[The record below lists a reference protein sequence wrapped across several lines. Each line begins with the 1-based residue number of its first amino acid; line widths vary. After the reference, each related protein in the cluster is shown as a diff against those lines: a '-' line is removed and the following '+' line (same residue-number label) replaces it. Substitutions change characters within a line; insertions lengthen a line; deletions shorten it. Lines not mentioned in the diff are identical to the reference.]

1 MCIITLSTA
10 ASAAAAAIAIGV
22 SLTAAAVSTTLGVI
36 GANQQSKAQQA
47 QYEYQAKV
55 QERNEKIARNNASME
70 RQTGIEEA
78 RKQRMKTLQ
87 AIGAQETALASN
99 GVDVSYGNSL
109 DIIEDTAMLGELDA
123 LRIQYNS
130 ERTARNYETQARNFK
145 SDAVLS
151 RYAQANA
158 KTAGNMNVLAAGISG
173 IGKMAS
179 SIAGG
184 MNSVK
189 SALGTGASSLG
200 AGLGSLGSSLALQS
214 AINAQTGFN
223 SLFNL

>member
-1 MCIITLSTA
+1 MCDFGI
-10 ASAAAAAIAIGV
+10 SAMIGMGV
-22 SLTAAAVSTTLGVI
+22 ALVAAAVSTTLGVVSSV
-36 GANQQSKAQQA
+36 QQSKAQQA

-55 QERNEKIARNNASME
+55 QERNEKIARNNAAME

-78 RKQRMKTLQ
+78 REQRMKTLQ
-87 AIGAQETALASN
+87 AISAQETALAAN

-130 ERTARNYETQARNFK
+130 ERTARNYKTQAQNFK

-158 KTAGNMNVLAAGISG
+158 KTAGNMNALSAGISG

-184 MNSVK
+184 MS
-189 SALGTGASSLG
+189 SLSSASS
-200 AGLGSLGSSLALQS
+200 AASSLGSLGSISSGSALQN
-214 AINAQTGFN
+214 AINAQTGYN
-223 SLFNL
+223 SLYGLSL